1 MTDPVKPIYLPAI
14 ENPEQEREWL
24 KQGLKHWLD
33 AEFIPEKVNNDIAQQ
48 AAQIFV
54 RQRLEG
60 ENDLGA
66 LVVAIIT
73 EMQAFDFSE
82 SFYGEFAIANAVS
95 DLILDSL
102 GYDRCCG
109 QWLVLFTPTA
119 RSTTLKLK
127 ESIRNM
133 KNQTNPFAGQWL
145 TFVLFIVRLI
155 QSKCFE
161 GYVKGKIRDRYL
173 TSAQPSIGIMQ
184 PNQQG
189 VNG

>member
-1 MTDPVKPIYLPAI
+1 MTDPVKPIILPAM

-24 KQGLKHWLD
+24 QVALKKWLD
-33 AEFIPEKVNNDIAQQ
+33 EEFIPERVNNDIAQQ

-60 ENDLGA
+60 ENDLGS

-73 EMQAFDFSE
+73 EMQAFDFSS

-109 QWLVLFTPTA
+109 Q
-119 RSTTLKLK
+119 
-127 ESIRNM
+127 
-133 KNQTNPFAGQWL
+133 
-145 TFVLFIVRLI
+145 
-155 QSKCFE
+155 
-161 GYVKGKIRDRYL
+161 
-173 TSAQPSIGIMQ
+173 
-184 PNQQG
+184 
-189 VNG
+189 